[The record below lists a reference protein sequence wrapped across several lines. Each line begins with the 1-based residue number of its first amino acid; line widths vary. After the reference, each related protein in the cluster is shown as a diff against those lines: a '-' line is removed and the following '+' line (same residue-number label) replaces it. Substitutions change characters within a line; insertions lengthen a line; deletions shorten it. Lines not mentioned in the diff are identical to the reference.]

1 MLSQRDIEQK
11 ITQIWT
17 HVLNTQKVG
26 ASDNF
31 FDLGGDSLKL
41 LRVHAELEK
50 CLGNELN
57 VIDLFQY
64 STVETLA
71 RHLHR
76 QSA

>member
-17 HVLNTQKVG
+17 DVLKNQKVG
-26 ASDNF
+26 AKDNF

-50 CLGNELN
+50 YLGNELN
-57 VIDLFQY
+57 VVDLFQY
-64 STVETLA
+64 STVEALA
-71 RHLHR
+71 SHLHR